1 MLTVSLYSMSKL
13 HDLVSKSKKIEFTK
27 EFSWTDATNWKTV
40 AEKLSELEFSYI
52 LKEENS
58 TAIIGIFNINERED
72 AVIFELN
79 LRNPPIIRA
88 VENISTLKVDT
99 ANEYRCP
106 AQYDLVMKDTA
117 YAISK
122 GLIDDQACLLQ
133 DIKSFVDAK
142 SS

>member
-1 MLTVSLYSMSKL
+1 MSKL
-13 HDLVSKSKKIEFTK
+13 HDLVIKSKKIEFTK
-27 EFSWTDATNWKTV
+27 EFSWTDGSNWKTV

-52 LKEENS
+52 LKDEDS
-58 TAIIGIFNINERED
+58 TAIIGVFNVNEHND
-72 AVIFELN
+72 AVLFELN
-79 LRNPPIIRA
+79 LRNPPVIRA
-88 VENISTLKVDT
+88 VEDISTLKIDT

-122 GLIDDQACLLQ
+122 NLIDDQACLLQ